1 MHQQF
6 EEHVRC
12 LMATGASARAV
23 REGLILHA
31 SHFLMHS
38 EALVYTSEIPK
49 LDWFNKQREALG
61 LESYLYTFMRIAGC
75 DKILQWGFDETSIDG
90 HALLNQWAM
99 VQDGVIGN
107 EEENNATTIVTLECA
122 AVLPGSEA
130 QEIVNH
136 IEEVWGRGK
145 LAIDC
150 LRDLL
155 GPNLRDTIC
164 PLKNG
169 GVSLHKI
176 YGVMHDTCNCAN
188 LVASL
193 MMELRN
199 RKCSE
204 HYGAET
210 WLQADE
216 QVQACFN
223 FLCGN
228 HTRNLPIVR
237 FNQVYHLL
245 PPTVRY
251 IYLNLYRLLGIQC
264 VARVQPGGANAC
276 SKAGGRRASEAGV

>member
-1 MHQQF
+1 MQQQF

-31 SHFLMHS
+31 SHFLVES
-38 EALVYTSEIPK
+38 EAVVYTSEIPQ

-75 DKILQWGFDETSIDG
+75 DKILQWGFDETFIDG
-90 HALLNQWAM
+90 HGLMNQWAM
-99 VQDGVIGN
+99 VVDSGTGD
-107 EEENNATTIVTLECA
+107 EEEYTGASIVTLKCA

-130 QEIVNH
+130 QEAVDH
-136 IEEVWGRGK
+136 IEEVWACGK
-145 LAIDC
+145 LAIDY

-155 GPNLRDTIC
+155 GPELRDTIC

-169 GVSLHKI
+169 GVCLHKI

-188 LVASL
+188 LVATL

-199 RKCSE
+199 RKCAE
-204 HYGAET
+204 HYGADAWQHAGT
-210 WLQADE
+210 QA
-216 QVQACFN
+216 QACFN

-228 HTRNLPIVR
+228 HTRNLPVVR
-237 FNQVYHLL
+237 FNKVPLYPNPYLTSDPL
-245 PPTVRY
+245 TPT
-251 IYLNLYRLLGIQC
+251 ISHSSLT
-264 VARVQPGGANAC
+264 
-276 SKAGGRRASEAGV
+276 